1 MDVDPGLVSFT
12 GFGRKA
18 RVLYALCSRIQS
30 THFVSDTKAAWAGF
44 KAAEKAVEASI
55 LWEDHA
61 LANLELLRNLYGND
75 FVLDGYE
82 MEDGAND
89 AAAI

>member
-1 MDVDPGLVSFT
+1 
-12 GFGRKA
+12 
-18 RVLYALCSRIQS
+18 VLYALCSRIQS

-55 LWEDHA
+55 LEELFDLWEDHA

-89 AAAI
+89 AATI